1 MKKYI
6 QKIILMMS
14 VLLGCYTS
22 AEAYITLPSTSY
34 TLEVGVDKYL
44 AVPDASRGY
53 IDHAVWACNNANIS
67 FKEKDAAG
75 AIIYIARSFSGQ
87 AVIELL
93 ATEKYLDGYGHT
105 RALTYYKQ
113 YIITCIGGGGGGE
126 VSEILLPENISLNLG
141 ETKQYKVI
149 SGNFDTAAYTFWWK
163 ESNPTNCVVISG
175 NPFTCIIELTG
186 AMAGNAIL
194 HIKTVAGD
202 EMDCKITVT
211 APKVPSGR
219 RTEEVAIADIK
230 SLIGPVLS
238 MADYSSIDKIIQDDP
253 IVQPIDFS
261 KPMDIYNLSGQK
273 VHLNFNQLSKGVYIL
288 RQGNNVRKIIVK
300 E

>member
-1 MKKYI
+1 MGKYI
-6 QKIILMMS
+6 HKIILMMS
-14 VLLGCYTS
+14 VLLGWYSS

-44 AVPDASRGY
+44 AVPDASIGY
-53 IDHAVWACNNANIS
+53 IDHAVWACNNANIT

-113 YIITCIGGGGGGE
+113 YIITCIGGGGGGD
-126 VSEILLPENISLNLG
+126 VSEIILPENINLNLG
-141 ETKQYKVI
+141 ETRRYNILSGNCYNGAFTLTWKQANPQNYAVYTVNYNTGTIEI
-149 SGNFDTAAYTFWWK
+149 SGTMSGEGILNVKTA
-163 ESNPTNCVVISG
+163 SG
-175 NPFTCIIELTG
+175 EEL
-186 AMAGNAIL
+186 
-194 HIKTVAGD
+194 
-202 EMDCKITVT
+202 DCKITVT
-211 APKVPSGR
+211 APKVPFGR

-230 SLIGPVLS
+230 SLIAPVLS
-238 MADYSSIDKIIQDDP
+238 MADYSSIENILQDDGMT
-253 IVQPIDFS
+253 QSMDFS

-288 RQGNNVRKIIVK
+288 RQGNNVRKIIVR
-300 E
+300 